1 MSMCNKGSLY
11 FITCEHYAFT
21 NNKNRDKMKVR
32 SEINIAERNTDNVQ
46 MVTHG

>member
-1 MSMCNKGSLY
+1 MCNRGSLY
-11 FITCEHYAFT
+11 FITYEYYAFT

-32 SEINIAERNTDNVQ
+32 REINITERNIDNVQ

>member
-1 MSMCNKGSLY
+1 MRNTVSLY

-32 SEINIAERNTDNVQ
+32 RETNIAERSTDNIQ